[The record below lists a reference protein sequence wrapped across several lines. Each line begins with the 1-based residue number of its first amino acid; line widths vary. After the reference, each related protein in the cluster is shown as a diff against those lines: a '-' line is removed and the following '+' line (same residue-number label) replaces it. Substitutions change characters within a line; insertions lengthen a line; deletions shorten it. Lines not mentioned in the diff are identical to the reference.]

1 MTTPPRPSGPPT
13 RVLVVSP
20 HFDDAPLSLGQSLLD
35 GALADCD
42 VRVHVVFGRT
52 NWTRWVHP
60 TPARAPVVSLWRR
73 GEELLASRSF
83 GYRLSVGR
91 AQEALLRGVPGEVL
105 LDPERAVAGDPL
117 LNPLRADLAAAV
129 SRARPDLV
137 LFPAG
142 VGGHVDHQLLAYLG
156 AETAADGVPVG
167 FYEDRPYA
175 AWDGADGVRAQ
186 LTAAGLSDPH
196 DVSAPVGEA
205 LHRRLRRC
213 YPSQLDDDFLAAMT
227 ADRDGR
233 SRERVWWPAPA
244 RGPEQGPAAGS
255 TTPARRLGEP
265 SST

>member
-1 MTTPPRPSGPPT
+1 MTASPRPTPRPT
-13 RVLVVSP
+13 RVLVVAP

-35 GALADCD
+35 GALSGCD

-60 TPARAPVVSLWRR
+60 TPGRAPLVSLWRR
-73 GEELLASRSF
+73 GEELLAARSF

-91 AQEALLRGVPGEVL
+91 AQEALLRGVPAEVL
-105 LDPERAVAGDPL
+105 LDPDRDVAGDPL
-117 LNPLRADLAAAV
+117 LNPLRADLATAV
-129 SRARPDLV
+129 SRSRPDLV

-142 VGGHVDHQLLAYLG
+142 VGGHVDHQLLAHLG
-156 AETAADGVPVG
+156 AESAADGVPVG

-175 AWDGADGVRAQ
+175 AWDGPDRVRDR

-213 YPSQLDDDFLAAMT
+213 YPSQLDDDFRTAMV
-227 ADRDGR
+227 ADRDAR
-233 SRERVWWPAPA
+233 ACERIWWPASSP
-244 RGPEQGPAAGS
+244 GVAAG
-255 TTPARRLGEP
+255 PPGAPRRLGEP